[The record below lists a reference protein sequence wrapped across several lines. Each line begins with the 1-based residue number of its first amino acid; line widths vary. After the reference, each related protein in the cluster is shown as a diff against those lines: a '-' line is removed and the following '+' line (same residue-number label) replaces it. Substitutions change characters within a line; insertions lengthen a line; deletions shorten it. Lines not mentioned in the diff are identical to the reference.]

1 MSARYVSFEELC
13 PVLEWL
19 VCQRPESVH
28 AHFSLF
34 RIGFEN
40 PDVLG
45 STFGAP
51 DAMRR
56 LNEFGSM
63 LATTVRGGDLVAR
76 DLTAFWILTPECN
89 ADKVGCRLCEIV
101 NGVQNFGLDVV
112 DSSVGAYLFP
122 LKDVNLAGADTRKII
137 DRLQAMPPHFKFD
150 PAHDCAVS
158 WMTRTG
164 NKLEDW
170 RGNIQKNC
178 YRLRTEFPPASNPA
192 TERAAAAPGPP
203 ALDQRPLPP

>member
-1 MSARYVSFEELC
+1 MSARYVRFEELSS
-13 PVLEWL
+13 VLEWL
-19 VCQRPESVH
+19 TCQRRESAD

-63 LATTVRGGDLVAR
+63 LAATIRGTDLVAR
-76 DLTAFWILTPECN
+76 DLSVFWILTPECN
-89 ADKVGCRLCEIV
+89 SDMVGCRLCEIV
-101 NGVQNFGLDVV
+101 NGVQTFGLEVV
-112 DSSVGAYLFP
+112 DCSVGAYLFP
-122 LKDVNLAGADTRKII
+122 LKDVDLAGVGTRKII

-164 NKLEDW
+164 NKPENWHGKIL
-170 RGNIQKNC
+170 KNC
-178 YRLRTEFPPASNPA
+178 YRARTEIPPAG
-192 TERAAAAPGPP
+192 T
-203 ALDQRPLPP
+203 